1 MNFWIRWLV
10 GSGDEQRRGQNVTRH
25 RIKTNLL
32 AEAVTMSLLAF
43 PIPVILAQRAVQKY
57 IAALN
62 FGYTIPFEG

>member
-43 PIPVILAQRAVQKY
+43 SIPVILAQRACGSKIY
-57 IAALN
+57 SYPEFWLHD
-62 FGYTIPFEG
+62 TI